1 MKMKSNQLM
10 EIFMKNTNQV
20 PNRRMRSRHF
30 SKACSLLL
38 LGGMMS
44 VSSPGHA
51 QWAVYDA
58 ANWFEGYW
66 TKIQAAAEYAE
77 DKVRWAEQL
86 KRYTDALVTINAT
99 INNFGLPAGA
109 PLTTVPEDYMVV
121 ETCGG
126 ADLSLGGLFKRFVY
140 QPEGDWKAQQRT
152 ICARIRTIR
161 NKKYN
166 ESIEFAGGTMAQM
179 QKALDDINKIR
190 TASNLLGNV
199 TAVDSESLRT
209 ANDIAVKT
217 REWETRMQAYDAF
230 ISVEEENMRVVA
242 MGALKGKP
250 NRLARDLVKTA
261 ALKTALSI
269 D

>member
-1 MKMKSNQLM
+1 M
-10 EIFMKNTNQV
+10 ENPTLKR
-20 PNRRMRSRHF
+20 PRASRRLA
-30 SKACSLLL
+30 KACSALM
-38 LGGMMS
+38 LGGMMA
-44 VSSPGHA
+44 VSAPGHA
-51 QWAVYDA
+51 QWAVYDG

-66 TKIQAAAEYAE
+66 AKIQAAAEYAE
-77 DKVRWAEQL
+77 DKVRWTEQL
-86 KRYTDALVTINAT
+86 KRYTDALVTISGT

-109 PLTTVPEDYMVV
+109 PLTTVPDDYMVV

-179 QKALDDINKIR
+179 QAALDRVNQLR
-190 TASNLLGNV
+190 QASNLLGNV
-199 TAVDSESLRT
+199 TATDSESLRT

-230 ISVEEENMRVVA
+230 ISVEEENMKVIA
-242 MGALKGKP
+242 MGALKGKS